1 MPRQVSTIFLLR
13 IARFP
18 MMMKLRMNFMPMVRM
33 SFILMVKM
41 AFILMVRMVRVFF
54 SSENDFYPDVPS
66 VMNFD
71 EDVETFVYE

>member
-1 MPRQVSTIFLLR
+1 MPRQVSTISLRR
-13 IARFP
+13 IARFL
-18 MMMKLRMNFMPMVRM
+18 MMMELR
-33 SFILMVKM
+33 M

-66 VMNFD
+66 VINFD